1 MSAGTTSA
9 LVFGS
14 HFATAMDSFFTAAA
28 DSGLRITAGQVLSDR
43 VLPEP
48 LLTTPD
54 KALAEGQ
61 ALIERW
67 RDQPNLRYAVTPRFS
82 LSASEPML
90 DVCEE
95 LLRTPGTWFTTH
107 INENGAEVD
116 QVASY
121 FPARAHYLDTY
132 QHHSLITDHS
142 VLAHNVH
149 ATDHELE
156 VMAATGAWAAHCP
169 TSNAALGSGLFPL
182 RRHVDH
188 GVGVALGSDVGAGT
202 GFCLLK
208 EGLQAYFFQQLLGPA
223 GYPLAPVHLL
233 YLATRAGAQALGLAD
248 QVGDFGVGKQF
259 DAVWLRPQPRS
270 TLDVVLGHAADADEA
285 LAKIFALGTSA
296 DVAGVWVGGR
306 QLYSQSSAGGS
317 TSPSSPLHPHAP

>member
-1 MSAGTTSA
+1 MVT
-9 LVFGS
+9 
-14 HFATAMDSFFTAAA
+14 
-28 DSGLRITAGQVLSDR
+28 DR
-43 VLPEP
+43 
-48 LLTTPD
+48 
-54 KALAEGQ
+54 
-61 ALIERW
+61 
-67 RDQPNLRYAVTPRFS
+67 
-82 LSASEPML
+82 
-90 DVCEE
+90 
-95 LLRTPGTWFTTH
+95 
-107 INENGAEVD
+107 
-116 QVASY
+116 
-121 FPARAHYLDTY
+121 
-132 QHHSLITDHS
+132 S

-156 VMAATGAWAAHCP
+156 VMAATGAWVAHCP

-233 YLATRAGAQALGLAD
+233 YLATRAGAQALGLSD
-248 QVGDFGVGKQF
+248 QVGDLGVGKQF
-259 DAVWLRPQPRS
+259 DAVWLCPQPRS

-306 QLYSQSSAGGS
+306 QLYSQSSPGGT
-317 TSPSSPLHPHAP
+317 TSPSSPSAHTSVRRPEVARSAALLTPERLRS